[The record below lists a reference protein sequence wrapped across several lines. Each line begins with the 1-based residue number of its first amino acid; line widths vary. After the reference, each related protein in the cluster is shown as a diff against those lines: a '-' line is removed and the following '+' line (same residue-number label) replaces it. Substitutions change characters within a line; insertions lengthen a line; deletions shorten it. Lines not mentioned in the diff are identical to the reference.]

1 MGIFRM
7 INSLSLV
14 KSRTGT
20 PLEVSVAKPALDKR
34 ERYCVLISFSLFPK
48 HRKNKLNGQTEC
60 TLILST
66 ISRNLAVDILIL

>member
-14 KSRTGT
+14 KSRTDT
-20 PLEVSVAKPALDKR
+20 PVEVSVAKPAPDKR

-48 HRKNKLNGQTEC
+48 HRKNKLNGQTVYSYP
-60 TLILST
+60 ST
-66 ISRNLAVDILIL
+66 ISGNLAVDILIL